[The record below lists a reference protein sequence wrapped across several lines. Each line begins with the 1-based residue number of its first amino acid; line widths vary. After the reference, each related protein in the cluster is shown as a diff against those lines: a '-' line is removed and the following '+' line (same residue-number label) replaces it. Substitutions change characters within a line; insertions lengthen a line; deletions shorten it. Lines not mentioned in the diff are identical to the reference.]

1 LKCESLSLGKYL
13 EKSQN
18 IFFIFGSEVILRNN
32 SKDLIKEY
40 LSQKGFNE
48 RRLITKE
55 NFDTLSRL
63 LLRVLVGLFLDQN

>member
-1 LKCESLSLGKYL
+1 MKCESLSLGKYL

-40 LSQKGFNE
+40 LSQKGFSE
-48 RRLITKE
+48 RRLITKDAPIIAE
-55 NFDTLSRL
+55 IGNIKVPKIKSGR
-63 LLRVLVGLFLDQN
+63 

>member
-1 LKCESLSLGKYL
+1 MKCESLSLGKYL

-18 IFFIFGSEVILRNN
+18 IFFIFGSEVVLRNN

-40 LSQKGFNE
+40 LSHKGFSE

-55 NFDTLSRL
+55 NFDSIEQI
-63 LLRVLVGLFLDQN
+63 VIESSGGSLFGS